1 MINFGCQSCPL
12 IRSFYHITL
21 YTQHNQQWAGEKSSG
36 NRQSYVPQRNCGQVD
51 IVKIAQLDN
60 LSSCYQILIDYIE
73 LR

>member
-1 MINFGCQSCPL
+1 MIMFGRQSCPL
-12 IRSFYHITL
+12 IRSFITQHF
-21 YTQHNQQWAGEKSSG
+21 TQHNQQWAGEKSSR